1 MNYKKWNNIE
11 EIDDDDITTP
21 KYLQLKHNADE
32 IFANCHTKNDYKTC
46 LDMYKAVLNRLH
58 IEISNPTSNEIYTPC
73 LLNICCCYVKLTEWE
88 QCLLTLSEIDSS
100 HADMTTTQR
109 IKYYH
114 FKAYSLM
121 KVDGEI
127 NLHNAD
133 RILCDLEE
141 LLASIKSPHGKSNV
155 KDVSLASDV
164 FDMAQYEELHDKIRR
179 KLSDEIG
186 NRISVYEE
194 TNKKLLGWKQTHLTT
209 DTTTT
214 ATTSN
219 DDNNKKDALESIRLL
234 EAISMKYSAYRYEFK
249 MLHVDILESMVA
261 YLLPRSQYK
270 EVFIKIVM

>member
-1 MNYKKWNNIE
+1 
-11 EIDDDDITTP
+11 
-21 KYLQLKHNADE
+21 
-32 IFANCHTKNDYKTC
+32 
-46 LDMYKAVLNRLH
+46 
-58 IEISNPTSNEIYTPC
+58 
-73 LLNICCCYVKLTEWE
+73 
-88 QCLLTLSEIDSS
+88 
-100 HADMTTTQR
+100 MTTTQR

-141 LLASIKSPHGKSNV
+141 LLASIKSSQGKGNV
-155 KDVSLASDV
+155 KDVSLASDI
-164 FDMAQYEELHDKIRR
+164 FDMAQYEELHDKVRR

-214 ATTSN
+214 ITSN
-219 DDNNKKDALESIRLL
+219 DDNIKKDALESIRLL
-234 EAISMKYSAYRYEFK
+234 EAISMKYSAYRDEFK
-249 MLHVDILESMVA
+249 MLLVDILESMVA